1 MTLKIRGKAIV
12 EVRHEGKLTPFEPF
26 TSYVE
31 LREGGSIFRTSY
43 TRNEI
48 VLSSMWLLKELGSFK
63 SYEAEIKT
71 PRGAIIDEKGEGF
84 WINNNDY
91 FFSNNSMN
99 PVIILGNFSRIKKEY
114 LRVSIEVYNA
124 NKGTVDTITS
134 IIRNYSQFLD
144 YPYPNL
150 KVFYLESLS
159 QKAGFEFPR
168 GIILVHPER
177 NEILLLAHE
186 IAHVWFG
193 DYASFGR
200 VDKSLANY
208 LAIVCTGSYGL
219 IDYVENSLA
228 NSTYS
233 LVRIYEGNVFNP
245 RAEAEIYYKGAFIF
259 RSLQFV
265 LGNETFFEG
274 LRELLRACHNREC
287 NLTDIQ
293 GIFERV
299 SGRDLDWFFREW
311 FYSKEMPRYRISSL
325 RGYLEFDIIDK
336 SNFTMPMEVQVITP
350 NQELHKEDMGKWKCK
365 SEI

>member
-1 MTLKIRGKAIV
+1 M
-12 EVRHEGKLTPFEPF
+12 
-26 TSYVE
+26 
-31 LREGGSIFRTSY
+31 
-43 TRNEI
+43 
-48 VLSSMWLLKELGSFK
+48 
-63 SYEAEIKT
+63 
-71 PRGAIIDEKGEGF
+71 
-84 WINNNDY
+84 
-91 FFSNNSMN
+91 
-99 PVIILGNFSRIKKEY
+99 
-114 LRVSIEVYNA
+114 
-124 NKGTVDTITS
+124 
-134 IIRNYSQFLD
+134 
-144 YPYPNL
+144 
-150 KVFYLESLS
+150 
-159 QKAGFEFPR
+159 
-168 GIILVHPER
+168 HPER

-311 FYSKEMPRYRISSL
+311 FYSKEMPRYRISNL
-325 RGYLEFDIIDK
+325 RGSLEFDIIDE
-336 SNFTMPMEVQVITP
+336 SNFTMPVEVQVITP
-350 NQELHKEDMGKWKCK
+350 TK
-365 SEI
+365 SFTKKI